1 MLFKEHNIV
10 LLRTYLSRGKTVGT
24 MDNNT
29 YFHKFKKNISGI
41 ELPLRFTFPFCYEPH
56 PLAVTAAKELQCYIE
71 TQNEWNHNFGLDEK
85 LNGLAIGKMFGVLVV
100 RNQDNE
106 LGYLAAVSGKL
117 AGSNKHGYFVPPIFD
132 MLEENSFFLNE
143 EVHLNALNRKIENL
157 EKSEELA
164 STKRNLELL
173 KGSWDKSLDEL
184 KTKLRVQ
191 KKERKETRT
200 RLRASLSDEA
210 YELLME
216 DMRSQSLKDKQ
227 ELQRFQYEMHL
238 ALETESSQLQ
248 QMLSIITALKEE
260 RKTRSGNLQ
269 KQLFEQYNFRNAKGE
284 SKNVVEVFH
293 DFDKST
299 PPAGSGE
306 CAAPKLLQY
315 AYENKLTP
323 ISLAEFWWGC
333 SPASEIRRHQNYYP
347 ACRKKCEPILGYM
360 LEGLAVDPNPMQQ
373 ETTLDVELPQ
383 IYEDEDIIVINKPA
397 EFLSVPGIYVK
408 DSVYN
413 RILQRY
419 PDAGP
424 IIIHRLDMSTSGLLI
439 VAKNKES
446 HKFIQDQFIQHTIKK
461 TYIALLDGIVE
472 AESGLVDLPL
482 RVDLDDRPRQVVCYI
497 YGKPAQTK
505 WERIAIEN
513 EKTRVRFYPLT
524 GRTHQLRMHAVH
536 PNGLNTPIV
545 GDDLY
550 GKKADRLHLHAASIT
565 FIHPSSKEEMTF
577 EIEADF

>member
-1 MLFKEHNIV
+1 
-10 LLRTYLSRGKTVGT
+10 

-29 YFHKFKKNISGI
+29 YFHQFKQDISAI
-41 ELPLRFTFPFCYEPH
+41 ELPIRFTFPFCYEPH
-56 PLAVTAAKELQCYIE
+56 PLAVTAAQELQYYIE
-71 TQNEWNHNFGLDEK
+71 TQSDWTHNFGLDAAVE
-85 LNGLAIGKMFGVLVV
+85 GLAIGKMFGVLVV
-100 RNQDNE
+100 RNQHNE

-117 AGSNKHGYFVPPIFD
+117 AGSNKHRHFVPPIFD

-157 EKSEELA
+157 EASEELA
-164 STKRNLELL
+164 NAQRNLGLL
-173 KGSWDKSLDEL
+173 KNGWDKSLDEL
-184 KTKLRVQ
+184 KSKLRIQ

-200 RLRASLSDEA
+200 KLKVTLSDAE

-227 ELQRFQYEMHL
+227 QLQRFQYEMHL
-238 ALETESSQLQ
+238 ALETESNHLHQL
-248 QMLSIITALKEE
+248 LSTITALKEE
-260 RKTRSGNLQ
+260 RKMRSGNLQ
-269 KQLFEQYNFRNAKGE
+269 KQLFEQYNFRNAKGQH
-284 SKNVVEVFH
+284 KNVVGI
-293 DFDKST
+293 FDEFDRTT

-315 AYENKLTP
+315 AYENQLTP
-323 ISLAEFWWGC
+323 LALAEFWWGC
-333 SPASEIRRHQNYYP
+333 SPASEIRRHKNYYP

-360 LEGLAVDPNPMQQ
+360 LEGLVVDPNPMQQ
-373 ETTLDVELPQ
+373 ETTLDIALPQ
-383 IYEDEDIIVINKPA
+383 IYEDEDIIIINKPA

-419 PDAGP
+419 PNAGP
-424 IIIHRLDMSTSGLLI
+424 IIIHRLDMSTSGLLV
-439 VAKNKES
+439 VAKNKEA

-461 TYIALLDGIVE
+461 TYIALLDGIIE
-472 AESGLVDLPL
+472 AASGLIDLPL
-482 RVDLDDRPRQVVCYI
+482 RVDLDDRPRQMVCYT

-505 WERIAIEN
+505 WEKIAIAN
-513 EKTRVRFYPLT
+513 NQTRVRFYPLT

-550 GKKADRLHLHAASIT
+550 GRKANRLHLHAASIT
-565 FIHPSSKEEMTF
+565 FIHPRSKQEMTF
-577 EIEADF
+577 EIEPDF

>member
-1 MLFKEHNIV
+1 
-10 LLRTYLSRGKTVGT
+10 

-29 YFHKFKKNISGI
+29 YFHQFKQDISAI
-41 ELPLRFTFPFCYEPH
+41 ELPTRFTFPFCYEPH
-56 PLAVTAAKELQCYIE
+56 PLAVTAAQELQHYIE
-71 TQNEWNHNFGLDEK
+71 TQDDWTHNFGLDAAVE
-85 LNGLAIGKMFGVLVV
+85 GLAIGKMFGVLVV
-100 RNQDNE
+100 KNQHNE

-117 AGSNKHGYFVPPIFD
+117 AGSNKHRHFVPPIFD

-157 EKSEELA
+157 ETSEELA
-164 STKRNLELL
+164 HAQRNLGLL
-173 KGSWDKSLDEL
+173 KNGWDKSLDEL
-184 KTKLRVQ
+184 KSKLRIQ

-200 RLRASLSDEA
+200 KLKVSLSDAEF
-210 YELLME
+210 ELLME

-227 ELQRFQYEMHL
+227 QLQRFQYEMHL
-238 ALETESSQLQ
+238 ALETESNHLHQL
-248 QMLSIITALKEE
+248 LSTITALKEE
-260 RKTRSGNLQ
+260 RKMRSGNLQ
-269 KQLFEQYNFRNAKGE
+269 KQLFEQYNFRNAKGQH
-284 SKNVVEVFH
+284 KNVVGI
-293 DFDKST
+293 FDEFDRTT

-315 AYENKLTP
+315 AYENQLTP
-323 ISLAEFWWGC
+323 LALAEFWWGC
-333 SPASEIRRHQNYYP
+333 SPASEIRRHKNYYP

-360 LEGLAVDPNPMQQ
+360 LEGLVVDPNPMQQ
-373 ETTLDVELPQ
+373 EMTLDIALPQ
-383 IYEDEDIIVINKPA
+383 IYEDEDIIIINKPA

-419 PDAGP
+419 PNAGP
-424 IIIHRLDMSTSGLLI
+424 IIIHRLDMSTSGLLV
-439 VAKNKES
+439 VAKNKEA

-461 TYIALLDGIVE
+461 TYIALLDGIIE
-472 AESGLVDLPL
+472 AASGMIDLPL
-482 RVDLDDRPRQVVCYI
+482 RVDLDDRPRQMVCYT

-505 WERIAIEN
+505 WEKIAIAN
-513 EKTRVRFYPLT
+513 NQTRVRFYPLT

-550 GKKADRLHLHAASIT
+550 GRKANRLHLHAASIT
-565 FIHPSSKEEMTF
+565 FIHPRSK
-577 EIEADF
+577 

>member
-1 MLFKEHNIV
+1 
-10 LLRTYLSRGKTVGT
+10 

-29 YFHKFKKNISGI
+29 YFHQFKQDISAI
-41 ELPLRFTFPFCYEPH
+41 ELPKRFTFPFCYEPH
-56 PLAVTAAKELQCYIE
+56 PLAVTAAQELQHYIE
-71 TQNEWNHNFGLDEK
+71 TQDDWTHNFGLDAAVE
-85 LNGLAIGKMFGVLVV
+85 GLAIGKMFGVLVV
-100 RNQDNE
+100 KNQHNE

-117 AGSNKHGYFVPPIFD
+117 AGSNKHRHFVPPIFD

-157 EKSEELA
+157 ETSEELA
-164 STKRNLELL
+164 NAQRNLGLL
-173 KGSWDKSLDEL
+173 KNGWDKSLDEL
-184 KTKLRVQ
+184 KSKLRIQ

-200 RLRASLSDEA
+200 KLKVSLSDAE

-227 ELQRFQYEMHL
+227 QLQRFQYEMHL
-238 ALETESSQLQ
+238 ALETESNHLHQL
-248 QMLSIITALKEE
+248 LSTITALKEE
-260 RKTRSGNLQ
+260 RKMRSGNLQ
-269 KQLFEQYNFRNAKGE
+269 KQLFEQYNFRNAKGQH
-284 SKNVVEVFH
+284 KNVVSI
-293 DFDKST
+293 FDEFDRTT

-315 AYENKLTP
+315 AYENQLTP
-323 ISLAEFWWGC
+323 LALAEFWWGC
-333 SPASEIRRHQNYYP
+333 SPASEIRRHKNYYP

-360 LEGLAVDPNPMQQ
+360 LEGLVVDPNPMQQ
-373 ETTLDVELPQ
+373 ETTLDIALPQ
-383 IYEDEDIIVINKPA
+383 IYEDEDIIIINKPA

-419 PDAGP
+419 PNAGP
-424 IIIHRLDMSTSGLLI
+424 IIIHRLDMSTSGLLV
-439 VAKNKES
+439 VAKNKEA

-461 TYIALLDGIVE
+461 TYIALLDGIIE
-472 AESGLVDLPL
+472 AASGLIDLPL
-482 RVDLDDRPRQVVCYI
+482 RVDLDDRPRQMVCYT

-505 WERIAIEN
+505 WEKIAIAN
-513 EKTRVRFYPLT
+513 NQTRVRFYPLT

-550 GKKADRLHLHAASIT
+550 GRKANRLHLHAASIT
-565 FIHPSSKEEMTF
+565 FIHPRSKQEMTF
-577 EIEADF
+577 EIEPDF

>member
-1 MLFKEHNIV
+1 
-10 LLRTYLSRGKTVGT
+10 

-29 YFHKFKKNISGI
+29 YFHQFKQDISAI
-41 ELPLRFTFPFCYEPH
+41 ELPTRFTFPFCYEPH
-56 PLAVTAAKELQCYIE
+56 PLAVTAAQELQHYIE
-71 TQNEWNHNFGLDEK
+71 TQDDWTHNFGLDAAVE
-85 LNGLAIGKMFGVLVV
+85 GLAIGKMFGVLVV
-100 RNQDNE
+100 KNQHNE

-117 AGSNKHGYFVPPIFD
+117 AGSNKHRHFVPPIFD

-157 EKSEELA
+157 ETSEELA
-164 STKRNLELL
+164 HAQRNLGLL
-173 KGSWDKSLDEL
+173 KNGWDKSLDEL
-184 KTKLRVQ
+184 KSKLRIQ

-200 RLRASLSDEA
+200 KLKVSLSDAEF
-210 YELLME
+210 ELLME

-227 ELQRFQYEMHL
+227 QLQRFQYEMHL
-238 ALETESSQLQ
+238 ALETESNHLHQL
-248 QMLSIITALKEE
+248 LSTITALKEE
-260 RKTRSGNLQ
+260 RKMRSGNLQ
-269 KQLFEQYNFRNAKGE
+269 KQLFEQYNFRNAKGQH
-284 SKNVVEVFH
+284 KNVVGI
-293 DFDKST
+293 FDEFDRTT

-315 AYENKLTP
+315 AYENQLTP
-323 ISLAEFWWGC
+323 LALAEFWWGC
-333 SPASEIRRHQNYYP
+333 SPASEIRRHKNYYP

-360 LEGLAVDPNPMQQ
+360 LEGLVVDPNPMQQ
-373 ETTLDVELPQ
+373 EMTLDIALPQ
-383 IYEDEDIIVINKPA
+383 IYEDEDIIIINKPA

-419 PDAGP
+419 PNAGP
-424 IIIHRLDMSTSGLLI
+424 IIIHRLDMSTSGLLV
-439 VAKNKES
+439 VAKNKEA

-461 TYIALLDGIVE
+461 TYIALLDGIIE
-472 AESGLVDLPL
+472 AASGMIDLPL
-482 RVDLDDRPRQVVCYI
+482 RVDLDDRPRQMVCYT

-505 WERIAIEN
+505 WEKIAIAN
-513 EKTRVRFYPLT
+513 NQTRVRFYPLT

-550 GKKADRLHLHAASIT
+550 GRKANRLHLHAASIT
-565 FIHPSSKEEMTF
+565 FIHPRSKQEMTF
-577 EIEADF
+577 EIEPDF

>member
-1 MLFKEHNIV
+1 
-10 LLRTYLSRGKTVGT
+10 

-29 YFHKFKKNISGI
+29 YFHQFKQDISAI
-41 ELPLRFTFPFCYEPH
+41 ELPTRFTFPFCYEPH
-56 PLAVTAAKELQCYIE
+56 PLAVTAAQELQHYIE
-71 TQNEWNHNFGLDEK
+71 TQDDWSHNFGLDAAVE
-85 LNGLAIGKMFGVLVV
+85 GLAIGKMFGVLVV
-100 RNQDNE
+100 KNQHNE

-117 AGSNKHGYFVPPIFD
+117 AGSNKHRHFVPPIFD

-143 EVHLNALNRKIENL
+143 EMHLNALNRKIENL
-157 EKSEELA
+157 ETSEELA
-164 STKRNLELL
+164 NAQRNLGLL
-173 KGSWDKSLDEL
+173 KNGWDKSLDEL
-184 KTKLRVQ
+184 KSKLRIQ

-200 RLRASLSDEA
+200 KLKVSLSDAE

-227 ELQRFQYEMHL
+227 QLQRFQYEMHL
-238 ALETESSQLQ
+238 ALETESNHLHQL
-248 QMLSIITALKEE
+248 LSTITALKEE
-260 RKTRSGNLQ
+260 RKMRSGNLQ
-269 KQLFEQYNFRNAKGE
+269 KQLFEQYNFRNAKGQH
-284 SKNVVEVFH
+284 KNVVGI
-293 DFDKST
+293 FDEFDRTT

-315 AYENKLTP
+315 AYENQLTP
-323 ISLAEFWWGC
+323 LALAEFWWGC
-333 SPASEIRRHQNYYP
+333 SPASEIRRHKNYYP

-360 LEGLAVDPNPMQQ
+360 LEGLVVDPNPMQQ
-373 ETTLDVELPQ
+373 ETTLDIALPQ
-383 IYEDEDIIVINKPA
+383 IYEDEDIIIINKPA

-419 PDAGP
+419 PKAGP
-424 IIIHRLDMSTSGLLI
+424 IIIHRLDMSTSGLLV
-439 VAKNKES
+439 VAKNKEA

-461 TYIALLDGIVE
+461 TYIALLDGIIE
-472 AESGLVDLPL
+472 ASSGLIDLPL
-482 RVDLDDRPRQVVCYI
+482 RVDLDDRPRQMVCYT

-505 WERIAIEN
+505 WEKIAIAN
-513 EKTRVRFYPLT
+513 NQTRVRFYPLT

-550 GKKADRLHLHAASIT
+550 GRKANRLHLHAASIT
-565 FIHPSSKEEMTF
+565 FIHPRSKQEMTF
-577 EIEADF
+577 EIEPDF

>member
-1 MLFKEHNIV
+1 
-10 LLRTYLSRGKTVGT
+10 

-29 YFHKFKKNISGI
+29 YFHQFKQDISAI
-41 ELPLRFTFPFCYEPH
+41 ELPTRFTFPFCYEPH
-56 PLAVTAAKELQCYIE
+56 PLAVTAAQELQYYIE
-71 TQNEWNHNFGLDEK
+71 TQDDWTHNFGLDAAVE
-85 LNGLAIGKMFGVLVV
+85 GLAIGKMFGVLVV
-100 RNQDNE
+100 KNQHNE

-117 AGSNKHGYFVPPIFD
+117 AGSNKHRHFVPPIFD

-157 EKSEELA
+157 ETGEELA
-164 STKRNLELL
+164 NAQRNLDLL
-173 KGSWDKSLDEL
+173 KNGWDKSLDEL
-184 KTKLRVQ
+184 KSKLRIQ

-200 RLRASLSDEA
+200 KLKVSLSDAE

-227 ELQRFQYEMHL
+227 QLQRFQYEMHL
-238 ALETESSQLQ
+238 ALETESNHLHQL
-248 QMLSIITALKEE
+248 LSTITALKEE
-260 RKTRSGNLQ
+260 RKMRSGNLQ
-269 KQLFEQYNFRNAKGE
+269 KQLFEQYNFRNAKGQH
-284 SKNVVEVFH
+284 KNVVNIFQE
-293 DFDKST
+293 FDRTT

-315 AYENKLTP
+315 AYENQLTP
-323 ISLAEFWWGC
+323 IALAEFWWGC
-333 SPASEIRRHQNYYP
+333 SPASEIRRHKNYYP

-360 LEGLAVDPNPMQQ
+360 LEGLVVDPNPMQQ
-373 ETTLDVELPQ
+373 ETTLDLALPQ
-383 IYEDEDIIVINKPA
+383 LYEDEDIIIINKPA

-419 PDAGP
+419 PNAGP
-424 IIIHRLDMSTSGLLI
+424 IIIHRLDMSTSGLLV
-439 VAKNKES
+439 VAKNKEA

-461 TYIALLDGIVE
+461 TYIALLDGIIE
-472 AESGLVDLPL
+472 APSGLIDLPL
-482 RVDLDDRPRQVVCYI
+482 RVDLDDRPRQMVCYT

-505 WERIAIEN
+505 WEKIAITN
-513 EKTRVRFYPLT
+513 NQTRVRFYPLT

-550 GKKADRLHLHAASIT
+550 GRKANRLHLHAASIT
-565 FIHPSSKEEMTF
+565 FIHPRSKQEMTF
-577 EIEADF
+577 EIEPDF

>member
-1 MLFKEHNIV
+1 
-10 LLRTYLSRGKTVGT
+10 

-29 YFHKFKKNISGI
+29 YFHKFKQDISAI
-41 ELPLRFTFPFCYEPH
+41 ELPTRFTFPFCYEPH
-56 PLAVTAAKELQCYIE
+56 PLAVTAAKELQYYIE
-71 TQNEWNHNFGLDEK
+71 TQEDWTHNFGLDSAME
-85 LNGLAIGKMFGVLVV
+85 GLAIGKMFGVLVV
-100 RNQDNE
+100 RNQHNE

-117 AGSNKHGYFVPPIFD
+117 AGSNKHRYFVPPIFD

-143 EVHLNALNRKIENL
+143 EVHLNALNRKIERL
-157 EKSEELA
+157 ENSEELA
-164 STKRNLELL
+164 DTQRNLDRL
-173 KGSWDKSLDEL
+173 KNEWDKSLDEL
-184 KTKLRVQ
+184 KSKLRIQ

-200 RLRASLSDEA
+200 KLKVSLSDAE

-227 ELQRFQYEMHL
+227 QLQRFQYDMHL
-238 ALETESSQLQ
+238 ALETESNHLQ
-248 QMLSIITALKEE
+248 QLLSTITALKEE

-269 KQLFEQYNFRNAKGE
+269 KQLFEQYNFRNAKGQR
-284 SKNVVEVFH
+284 KNVVDIFH
-293 DFDKST
+293 EFDTIT

-315 AYENKLTP
+315 AYENQLTP
-323 ISLAEFWWGC
+323 LALAEFWWGC
-333 SPASEIRRHQNYYP
+333 SPASEIRRHKNYYP

-360 LEGLAVDPNPMQQ
+360 LQGLVVDPNPMQQ
-373 ETTLDVELPQ
+373 ETTLDIALPQ
-383 IYEDEDIIVINKPA
+383 IYEDEDIIIINKPA

-419 PDAGP
+419 PKAGP
-424 IIIHRLDMSTSGLLI
+424 IIIHRLDMSTSGLLV
-439 VAKNKES
+439 VAKNKEA

-461 TYIALLDGIVE
+461 TYIALLDGIIE
-472 AESGLVDLPL
+472 APSGLIDLPL
-482 RVDLDDRPRQVVCYI
+482 RVDLDDRPRQMVCYT

-505 WERIAIEN
+505 WEKIAIEN
-513 EKTRVRFYPLT
+513 NLTRVRFYPLT

-550 GKKADRLHLHAASIT
+550 GKKANRLHLHAASIT
-565 FIHPSSKEEMTF
+565 FIHPRFKKEMTF
-577 EIEADF
+577 EIEPDF

>member
-1 MLFKEHNIV
+1 
-10 LLRTYLSRGKTVGT
+10 

-29 YFHKFKKNISGI
+29 YFHQFKQDISAI
-41 ELPLRFTFPFCYEPH
+41 ELPIRFTFPFCYEPH
-56 PLAVTAAKELQCYIE
+56 PLAVTAAQELQYYIE
-71 TQNEWNHNFGLDEK
+71 TQSDWTHNFGLDAAVE
-85 LNGLAIGKMFGVLVV
+85 GLAIGKMFGVLVV
-100 RNQDNE
+100 RNQHDE

-117 AGSNKHGYFVPPIFD
+117 AGSNKHRHFVPPIFD

-157 EKSEELA
+157 ETSEELA
-164 STKRNLELL
+164 NAQRNLGLL
-173 KGSWDKSLDEL
+173 KNGWDKSLDEL
-184 KTKLRVQ
+184 KSKLRIQ

-200 RLRASLSDEA
+200 KLKVSLSDAE

-227 ELQRFQYEMHL
+227 QLQRFQYEMHL
-238 ALETESSQLQ
+238 ALETESNHLHQL
-248 QMLSIITALKEE
+248 LSTITALKEE
-260 RKTRSGNLQ
+260 RKMRSGNLQ
-269 KQLFEQYNFRNAKGE
+269 KQLFEQYNFRNAKGQH
-284 SKNVVEVFH
+284 KNVVGI
-293 DFDKST
+293 FDEFDRTT

-315 AYENKLTP
+315 AYENQLTP
-323 ISLAEFWWGC
+323 LALAEFWWGC
-333 SPASEIRRHQNYYP
+333 SPASEIRRHKNYYP

-360 LEGLAVDPNPMQQ
+360 LEGLVVDPNPMQQ
-373 ETTLDVELPQ
+373 ETTLDIALPQ
-383 IYEDEDIIVINKPA
+383 IYEDEDIIIINKPA

-424 IIIHRLDMSTSGLLI
+424 IIIHRLDMSTSGLLV
-439 VAKNKES
+439 VAKNKEA

-461 TYIALLDGIVE
+461 TYIALLDGIIE
-472 AESGLVDLPL
+472 AASGLIDLPL
-482 RVDLDDRPRQVVCYI
+482 RVDLDDRPRQMVCYT

-505 WERIAIEN
+505 WEKIAIAN
-513 EKTRVRFYPLT
+513 NQTRVRFYPLT

-550 GKKADRLHLHAASIT
+550 GRKANRLHLHAASIT
-565 FIHPSSKEEMTF
+565 FIHPRSKQEMTF
-577 EIEADF
+577 EIEPDF

>member
-1 MLFKEHNIV
+1 
-10 LLRTYLSRGKTVGT
+10 

-29 YFHKFKKNISGI
+29 YFHQFKQDISAI
-41 ELPLRFTFPFCYEPH
+41 ELPKRFTFPFCYEPH
-56 PLAVTAAKELQCYIE
+56 PLAVTAAQELQHYIE
-71 TQNEWNHNFGLDEK
+71 TQDDWTHNFGLDDAVE
-85 LNGLAIGKMFGVLVV
+85 GLAIGKMFGVLVV
-100 RNQDNE
+100 KNQHNE

-117 AGSNKHGYFVPPIFD
+117 AGSNKHRHFVPPIFD

-157 EKSEELA
+157 ETSEELA
-164 STKRNLELL
+164 NAQGNLGLL
-173 KGSWDKSLDEL
+173 KNGWDKSLDEL
-184 KTKLRVQ
+184 KSKLRIQ

-200 RLRASLSDEA
+200 KLKVSLSDAE

-227 ELQRFQYEMHL
+227 QLQRFQYEMHL
-238 ALETESSQLQ
+238 ALETESNHLHQL
-248 QMLSIITALKEE
+248 LSTITALKEE
-260 RKTRSGNLQ
+260 RKMRSGNLQ
-269 KQLFEQYNFRNAKGE
+269 KQLFEQYNFRNAKGQH
-284 SKNVVEVFH
+284 KNVVNIFQE
-293 DFDKST
+293 FDRTT

-315 AYENKLTP
+315 AYENQLTP
-323 ISLAEFWWGC
+323 IALAEFWWGC
-333 SPASEIRRHQNYYP
+333 SPASEIRRHKNYYP

-360 LEGLAVDPNPMQQ
+360 LEGLVVDPNPMQQ
-373 ETTLDVELPQ
+373 ETTLDLALPQ
-383 IYEDEDIIVINKPA
+383 LYEDEDIIIINKPA

-419 PDAGP
+419 PNAGP
-424 IIIHRLDMSTSGLLI
+424 IIIHRLDMSTSGLLV
-439 VAKNKES
+439 VAKNKEA

-461 TYIALLDGIVE
+461 TYIALLDGIIE
-472 AESGLVDLPL
+472 AASGLIDLPL
-482 RVDLDDRPRQVVCYI
+482 RVDLDDRPRQMVCYT

-505 WERIAIEN
+505 WEKIAIAN
-513 EKTRVRFYPLT
+513 NQTRVRFYPLT

-550 GKKADRLHLHAASIT
+550 GRKANRLHLHAASIT
-565 FIHPSSKEEMTF
+565 FIHPRSKQEMTF
-577 EIEADF
+577 EIEPDF

>member
-1 MLFKEHNIV
+1 
-10 LLRTYLSRGKTVGT
+10 

-29 YFHKFKKNISGI
+29 YFHQFKQDISAI
-41 ELPLRFTFPFCYEPH
+41 ELPTRFTFPFCYEPH
-56 PLAVTAAKELQCYIE
+56 PLAVTAAQELQYYIE
-71 TQNEWNHNFGLDEK
+71 TQDDWTHNFGLDAAVE
-85 LNGLAIGKMFGVLVV
+85 GLAIGKMFGVLVV
-100 RNQDNE
+100 KNQHNE

-117 AGSNKHGYFVPPIFD
+117 AGSNKHRHFVPPIFD

-157 EKSEELA
+157 ETGEELA
-164 STKRNLELL
+164 NAQRNLDLL
-173 KGSWDKSLDEL
+173 KNGWDKSLDEL
-184 KTKLRVQ
+184 KSKLRIQ

-200 RLRASLSDEA
+200 KLKVSLSDAE

-227 ELQRFQYEMHL
+227 QLQRFQYEMHL
-238 ALETESSQLQ
+238 ALETESNHLHQL
-248 QMLSIITALKEE
+248 LSTITALKEE
-260 RKTRSGNLQ
+260 RKMRSGNLQ
-269 KQLFEQYNFRNAKGE
+269 KQLFEQYNFRNAKGQH
-284 SKNVVEVFH
+284 KNVVNIFQE
-293 DFDKST
+293 FDRTT

-315 AYENKLTP
+315 AYENQMTP
-323 ISLAEFWWGC
+323 IALAEFWWGC
-333 SPASEIRRHQNYYP
+333 SPASEIRRHKNYYP

-360 LEGLAVDPNPMQQ
+360 LEGLVVDPNPMQQ
-373 ETTLDVELPQ
+373 ETTLDLALPQ
-383 IYEDEDIIVINKPA
+383 LYEDEDIIIINKPA

-419 PDAGP
+419 PNAGP
-424 IIIHRLDMSTSGLLI
+424 IIIHRLDMSTSGLLV
-439 VAKNKES
+439 VAKNKEA

-461 TYIALLDGIVE
+461 TYIALLDGIIE
-472 AESGLVDLPL
+472 APSGLIDLPL
-482 RVDLDDRPRQVVCYI
+482 RVDLDDRPRQMVCYT

-505 WERIAIEN
+505 WEKIAITN
-513 EKTRVRFYPLT
+513 NQTRVRFYPLT

-550 GKKADRLHLHAASIT
+550 GRKANRLHLHAASIT
-565 FIHPSSKEEMTF
+565 FIHPRSKQEMTF
-577 EIEADF
+577 EIEPDF

>member
-1 MLFKEHNIV
+1 
-10 LLRTYLSRGKTVGT
+10 

-29 YFHKFKKNISGI
+29 YFHQFKQDISAI
-41 ELPLRFTFPFCYEPH
+41 ELPTRFTFPFCYEPH
-56 PLAVTAAKELQCYIE
+56 PLAVTAAQELQYYIE
-71 TQNEWNHNFGLDEK
+71 TQDDWSHNFGLDAAVE
-85 LNGLAIGKMFGVLVV
+85 GLAIGKMFGVLVV
-100 RNQDNE
+100 KNQHNE

-117 AGSNKHGYFVPPIFD
+117 AGSNKHRHFVPPIFD

-157 EKSEELA
+157 ETSEELA
-164 STKRNLELL
+164 NAQRNLDLL
-173 KGSWDKSLDEL
+173 KNGWDKSLDEL
-184 KTKLRVQ
+184 KSKLRIQ

-200 RLRASLSDEA
+200 KLKVSLSDAE

-227 ELQRFQYEMHL
+227 QLQRFQYEMHL
-238 ALETESSQLQ
+238 ALETESNHLHQL
-248 QMLSIITALKEE
+248 LSTITALKEE
-260 RKTRSGNLQ
+260 RKMRSGNLQ
-269 KQLFEQYNFRNAKGE
+269 KQLFEQYNFRNAKGQP
-284 SKNVVEVFH
+284 KNVVGI
-293 DFDKST
+293 FDEFDRTT

-315 AYENKLTP
+315 AYENQLTP
-323 ISLAEFWWGC
+323 LALAEFWWGC
-333 SPASEIRRHQNYYP
+333 SPASEIRRHKNYYP

-360 LEGLAVDPNPMQQ
+360 LEGLVVDPNPMQQ
-373 ETTLDVELPQ
+373 ETTLDIALPQ
-383 IYEDEDIIVINKPA
+383 IYEDEDIIIINKPA

-419 PDAGP
+419 PNAGP
-424 IIIHRLDMSTSGLLI
+424 IIIHRLDMSTSGLLV
-439 VAKNKES
+439 VAKNKEA

-461 TYIALLDGIVE
+461 TYIALLDGIIE
-472 AESGLVDLPL
+472 ASSGLIDLPL
-482 RVDLDDRPRQVVCYI
+482 RVDLDDRPRQMVCYT

-505 WERIAIEN
+505 WEKIAIAN
-513 EKTRVRFYPLT
+513 NQTRVRFYPLT

-550 GKKADRLHLHAASIT
+550 GRKANRLHLHAASIT
-565 FIHPSSKEEMTF
+565 FIHPRSKQEMTF
-577 EIEADF
+577 EIEPDF

>member
-1 MLFKEHNIV
+1 M
-10 LLRTYLSRGKTVGT
+10 GT

-29 YFHKFKKNISGI
+29 YFHSFKKDISGI
-41 ELPLRFTFPFCYEPH
+41 ELPARFTFPFCYEPH
-56 PLAVTAAKELQCYIE
+56 PLAVIAAKELQYYIE
-71 TQNEWNHNFGLDEK
+71 NQEDWSHNFGLDKKSE
-85 LNGLAIGKMFGVLVV
+85 GLAIGKMFGVLVV
-100 RNQDNE
+100 RNQHDE

-117 AGSNKHGYFVPPIFD
+117 AGSNKHRYFVPPIFD

-143 EVHLNALNRKIENL
+143 EVHLNALNRKIEQL
-157 EKSEELA
+157 EKSDELT
-164 STKRNLELL
+164 SIKQHLDLL
-173 KGSWDKSLDEL
+173 KGNWDMSLDEL

-200 RLRASLSDEA
+200 RLRASLSDED

-227 ELQRFQYEMHL
+227 QLQRFQYDMHL
-238 ALETESSQLQ
+238 ALEAESTQLQ
-248 QMLSIITALKEE
+248 QMLSAITALKEE

-284 SKNVVEVFH
+284 QKNVVAVFH
-293 DFDKST
+293 DFDKTT

-315 AYENKLTP
+315 AYENEFTP
-323 ISLAEFWWGC
+323 IALAEFWWGC

-439 VAKNKES
+439 VAKNKQS
-446 HKFIQDQFIQHTIKK
+446 HQFIQDQFIQHTIKK
-461 TYIALLDGIVE
+461 TYIALLDGVVE
-472 AESGLVDLPL
+472 AASGLIDLPL
-482 RVDLDDRPRQVVCYI
+482 RVDLDDRPRQMVCYT

-505 WERIAIEN
+505 WEKIAIEN
-513 EKTRVRFYPLT
+513 NQTRVRFYPLT

-550 GKKADRLHLHAASIT
+550 GTKANRLHLHAASIT
-565 FIHPSSKEEMTF
+565 FIHPRFKQEMTF
-577 EIEADF
+577 EIEPDF

>member
-29 YFHKFKKNISGI
+29 YFHKFKKDISGI

-117 AGSNKHGYFVPPIFD
+117 AGSNKHDYFVPPIFD

-284 SKNVVEVFH
+284 SKNVVDVFH

-472 AESGLVDLPL
+472 AESGLIDLPL
-482 RVDLDDRPRQVVCYI
+482 RVDLDDRPRQVVCYT

>member
-1 MLFKEHNIV
+1 
-10 LLRTYLSRGKTVGT
+10 

-29 YFHKFKKNISGI
+29 YFHQFKQDISAI
-41 ELPLRFTFPFCYEPH
+41 ELPTRFTFPFCYEPH
-56 PLAVTAAKELQCYIE
+56 PLAVTAAQELQYYIE
-71 TQNEWNHNFGLDEK
+71 TQDDWTHNFGLDAAVE
-85 LNGLAIGKMFGVLVV
+85 GLAIGKMFGVLVV
-100 RNQDNE
+100 KNQYNE

-117 AGSNKHGYFVPPIFD
+117 AGSNKHRHFVPPIFD

-157 EKSEELA
+157 ETGEELA
-164 STKRNLELL
+164 NAQRNLDLL
-173 KGSWDKSLDEL
+173 KNGWDKSLDEL
-184 KTKLRVQ
+184 KSKLRIQ

-200 RLRASLSDEA
+200 KLKVSLSDAE

-227 ELQRFQYEMHL
+227 QLQRFQYEMHL
-238 ALETESSQLQ
+238 ALETESNHLHQL
-248 QMLSIITALKEE
+248 LSTITALKEE
-260 RKTRSGNLQ
+260 RKMRSGNLQ
-269 KQLFEQYNFRNAKGE
+269 KQLFEQYNFRNAKGQH
-284 SKNVVEVFH
+284 KNVVNIFQE
-293 DFDKST
+293 FDRTT

-315 AYENKLTP
+315 AYENQLTP
-323 ISLAEFWWGC
+323 IALAEFWWGC
-333 SPASEIRRHQNYYP
+333 SPASEIRRHKNYYP

-360 LEGLAVDPNPMQQ
+360 LEGLVVDPNPMQQ
-373 ETTLDVELPQ
+373 ETTLDLALPQ
-383 IYEDEDIIVINKPA
+383 LYEDEDIIIINKPA

-419 PDAGP
+419 PNAGP
-424 IIIHRLDMSTSGLLI
+424 IIIHRLDMSTSGLLV
-439 VAKNKES
+439 VAKNKEA

-461 TYIALLDGIVE
+461 TYIALLDGIIE
-472 AESGLVDLPL
+472 APSGLIDLPL
-482 RVDLDDRPRQVVCYI
+482 RVDLDDRPRQMVCYT

-505 WERIAIEN
+505 WEKIAITN
-513 EKTRVRFYPLT
+513 NQTRVRFYPLT

-550 GKKADRLHLHAASIT
+550 GRKANRLHLHAASIT
-565 FIHPSSKEEMTF
+565 FIHPRSKQEMTF
-577 EIEADF
+577 EIEPDF

>member
-1 MLFKEHNIV
+1 
-10 LLRTYLSRGKTVGT
+10 

-29 YFHKFKKNISGI
+29 YFHQFKQDISAI
-41 ELPLRFTFPFCYEPH
+41 ELPIRFTFPFCYEPH
-56 PLAVTAAKELQCYIE
+56 PLAVTAAQELQYYIE
-71 TQNEWNHNFGLDEK
+71 TQSDWTHNFGLDADVE
-85 LNGLAIGKMFGVLVV
+85 GLAIGKMFGVLVV
-100 RNQDNE
+100 RNQHNE

-117 AGSNKHGYFVPPIFD
+117 AGSNKHRHFVPPIFD

-157 EKSEELA
+157 ETSEELA
-164 STKRNLELL
+164 NAQRNLGLL
-173 KGSWDKSLDEL
+173 KNGWDKSLDEL
-184 KTKLRVQ
+184 KSKLRIQ

-200 RLRASLSDEA
+200 KLKVTLSDAE

-227 ELQRFQYEMHL
+227 QLQRFQYEMHL
-238 ALETESSQLQ
+238 ALETESNHLHQL
-248 QMLSIITALKEE
+248 LSTITALKEE
-260 RKTRSGNLQ
+260 RKMRSGNLQ
-269 KQLFEQYNFRNAKGE
+269 KQLFEQYNFRNAKGQH
-284 SKNVVEVFH
+284 KNVVGI
-293 DFDKST
+293 FDEFDRTT

-315 AYENKLTP
+315 AYENQLTP
-323 ISLAEFWWGC
+323 LALAEFWWGC
-333 SPASEIRRHQNYYP
+333 SPASEIRRHKNYYP

-360 LEGLAVDPNPMQQ
+360 LEGLVVDPNPMQQ
-373 ETTLDVELPQ
+373 ETTLDIALPQ
-383 IYEDEDIIVINKPA
+383 IYEDEDIIIINKPA

-424 IIIHRLDMSTSGLLI
+424 IIIHRLDMSTSGLLV
-439 VAKNKES
+439 VAKNKEA

-461 TYIALLDGIVE
+461 TYIALLDGIIE
-472 AESGLVDLPL
+472 AASGLIDLPL
-482 RVDLDDRPRQVVCYI
+482 RVDLDDRPRQMVCYT

-505 WERIAIEN
+505 WEKIAIAN
-513 EKTRVRFYPLT
+513 NQTRVRFYPLT

-550 GKKADRLHLHAASIT
+550 GRKANRLHLHAASIT
-565 FIHPSSKEEMTF
+565 FIHPRSKQEMTF
-577 EIEADF
+577 EIEPDF

>member
-1 MLFKEHNIV
+1 
-10 LLRTYLSRGKTVGT
+10 

-29 YFHKFKKNISGI
+29 YFHQFKQDISAI
-41 ELPLRFTFPFCYEPH
+41 ELPIRFTFPFCYEPH
-56 PLAVTAAKELQCYIE
+56 PLAVTAAQELQHYIE
-71 TQNEWNHNFGLDEK
+71 TQSDWTHNFGLDAAVE
-85 LNGLAIGKMFGVLVV
+85 GLAIGKMFGVLVV
-100 RNQDNE
+100 RNQHNE

-117 AGSNKHGYFVPPIFD
+117 AGSNKHRHFVPPIFD

-157 EKSEELA
+157 ETSEELA
-164 STKRNLELL
+164 NAQRNLGLL
-173 KGSWDKSLDEL
+173 KNGWDKSLDEL
-184 KTKLRVQ
+184 KSKLRIQ

-200 RLRASLSDEA
+200 KLKVSLSDAE

-227 ELQRFQYEMHL
+227 QLQRFQYEMHL
-238 ALETESSQLQ
+238 ALETESNHLHQL
-248 QMLSIITALKEE
+248 LSTITALKEE
-260 RKTRSGNLQ
+260 RKMRSGNLQ
-269 KQLFEQYNFRNAKGE
+269 KQLFEQYNFRNAKGQH
-284 SKNVVEVFH
+284 KNVVGI
-293 DFDKST
+293 FDEFDRTT

-315 AYENKLTP
+315 AYENQLTP
-323 ISLAEFWWGC
+323 IALAEFWWGC
-333 SPASEIRRHQNYYP
+333 SPASEIRRHKNYYP

-360 LEGLAVDPNPMQQ
+360 LEGLVVDPNPMQQ
-373 ETTLDVELPQ
+373 ETTLDLALPQ
-383 IYEDEDIIVINKPA
+383 LYEDEDIIIINKPA

-419 PDAGP
+419 PNAGP
-424 IIIHRLDMSTSGLLI
+424 IIIHRLDMSTSGLLV
-439 VAKNKES
+439 VAKNKEA

-461 TYIALLDGIVE
+461 TYIALLDGIIE
-472 AESGLVDLPL
+472 AASGLIDLPL
-482 RVDLDDRPRQVVCYI
+482 RVDLDDRPRQMVCYT

-505 WERIAIEN
+505 WEKIAIAN
-513 EKTRVRFYPLT
+513 NQTRVRFYPLT

-550 GKKADRLHLHAASIT
+550 GRKANRLHLHAASIT
-565 FIHPSSKEEMTF
+565 FIHPRSKQEMTF
-577 EIEADF
+577 EIEPDF

>member
-1 MLFKEHNIV
+1 
-10 LLRTYLSRGKTVGT
+10 

-29 YFHKFKKNISGI
+29 YFHQFKQDISAI
-41 ELPLRFTFPFCYEPH
+41 ELPKRFTFPFCYEPH
-56 PLAVTAAKELQCYIE
+56 PLAVTAAQELQHYIE
-71 TQNEWNHNFGLDEK
+71 TQSDWTHNFGLDAAVE
-85 LNGLAIGKMFGVLVV
+85 GLAIGKMFGVLVV
-100 RNQDNE
+100 KNQHNE

-117 AGSNKHGYFVPPIFD
+117 AGSNKHRHFVPPIFD

-143 EVHLNALNRKIENL
+143 EVHLNTLNRKIENL
-157 EKSEELA
+157 ETSEELA
-164 STKRNLELL
+164 NAQRNLGLL
-173 KGSWDKSLDEL
+173 KNGWDKSLDEL
-184 KTKLRVQ
+184 KSKLRIQ

-200 RLRASLSDEA
+200 KLKVSLSDAE

-227 ELQRFQYEMHL
+227 QLQRFQYEMHL
-238 ALETESSQLQ
+238 ALETESNHLNQL
-248 QMLSIITALKEE
+248 LSTITALKEE
-260 RKTRSGNLQ
+260 RKMRSGNLQ
-269 KQLFEQYNFRNAKGE
+269 KQLFEQYNFRNAKGQH
-284 SKNVVEVFH
+284 KNVVGI
-293 DFDKST
+293 FDEFDRTT

-315 AYENKLTP
+315 AYENQLTP
-323 ISLAEFWWGC
+323 LALAEFWWGC
-333 SPASEIRRHQNYYP
+333 SPASEIRRHKNYYP

-360 LEGLAVDPNPMQQ
+360 LEGLVVDPNPMQQ
-373 ETTLDVELPQ
+373 ETTLDIALPQ
-383 IYEDEDIIVINKPA
+383 IYEDEDIIIINKPA

-419 PDAGP
+419 PNAGP
-424 IIIHRLDMSTSGLLI
+424 IIIHRLDMSTSGLLV
-439 VAKNKES
+439 VAKNKEA

-461 TYIALLDGIVE
+461 TYIALLDGIIE
-472 AESGLVDLPL
+472 AASGLIDLPL
-482 RVDLDDRPRQVVCYI
+482 RVDLDDRPRQMVCYT

-505 WERIAIEN
+505 WEKIAIAN
-513 EKTRVRFYPLT
+513 NQTRVRFYPLT

-550 GKKADRLHLHAASIT
+550 GRKANRLHLHAASIT
-565 FIHPSSKEEMTF
+565 FIHPRSKQEMTF
-577 EIEADF
+577 EIEPDF

>member
-1 MLFKEHNIV
+1 
-10 LLRTYLSRGKTVGT
+10 

-29 YFHKFKKNISGI
+29 YFHKFKQDISAI
-41 ELPLRFTFPFCYEPH
+41 ELPTRFTFPFCYEPH
-56 PLAVTAAKELQCYIE
+56 PLAVTAAQELQYYIE
-71 TQNEWNHNFGLDEK
+71 TQEDWTHNFGLDSAME
-85 LNGLAIGKMFGVLVV
+85 GLAIGKMFGVLVV
-100 RNQDNE
+100 RNQHNE

-117 AGSNKHGYFVPPIFD
+117 AGSNKHRYFVPPIFD

-143 EVHLNALNRKIENL
+143 EVHLNALNRKIERL
-157 EKSEELA
+157 ENSEELA
-164 STKRNLELL
+164 DTQRNLDRL
-173 KGSWDKSLDEL
+173 KNEWDKSLDEL
-184 KTKLRVQ
+184 KSKLRIQ

-200 RLRASLSDEA
+200 KLKVSLSNAE

-227 ELQRFQYEMHL
+227 QLQRFQYDMHL
-238 ALETESSQLQ
+238 ALETESNHLQ
-248 QMLSIITALKEE
+248 QLLSTITALKEE

-269 KQLFEQYNFRNAKGE
+269 KQLFEQYNFRNAKGQR
-284 SKNVVEVFH
+284 KNVVDIFH
-293 DFDKST
+293 EFDRTT

-315 AYENKLTP
+315 AYENQLTP
-323 ISLAEFWWGC
+323 LALAEFWWGC
-333 SPASEIRRHQNYYP
+333 SPASEIRRHKNYYP

-360 LEGLAVDPNPMQQ
+360 LQGLVVDPNPMQQ
-373 ETTLDVELPQ
+373 ETTLDIALPQ
-383 IYEDEDIIVINKPA
+383 IYEDEDIIIINKPA

-419 PDAGP
+419 PKAGP
-424 IIIHRLDMSTSGLLI
+424 IIIHRLDMSTSGLLV
-439 VAKNKES
+439 VAKNKEA

-461 TYIALLDGIVE
+461 TYIALLDGIIE
-472 AESGLVDLPL
+472 APSGLIDLPL
-482 RVDLDDRPRQVVCYI
+482 RVDLDDRPRQMVCYT

-505 WERIAIEN
+505 WEKIAIEN
-513 EKTRVRFYPLT
+513 NQTRVRFYPLT

-550 GKKADRLHLHAASIT
+550 GKKANRLHLHAASIT
-565 FIHPSSKEEMTF
+565 FIHPRFKKEMTF
-577 EIEADF
+577 EIEPDF

>member
-1 MLFKEHNIV
+1 
-10 LLRTYLSRGKTVGT
+10 

-29 YFHKFKKNISGI
+29 YFHQFKQDISAI
-41 ELPLRFTFPFCYEPH
+41 ELPTRFTFPFCYEPH
-56 PLAVTAAKELQCYIE
+56 PLAVTAAQKLQHYIE
-71 TQNEWNHNFGLDEK
+71 TQDDWTHNFGLDAAVE
-85 LNGLAIGKMFGVLVV
+85 GLAIGKMFGVLVV
-100 RNQDNE
+100 KNQHNE

-117 AGSNKHGYFVPPIFD
+117 AGSNKHRHFVPPIFD

-157 EKSEELA
+157 ETSEELA
-164 STKRNLELL
+164 HAQRNLGLL
-173 KGSWDKSLDEL
+173 KNGWDKSLDEL
-184 KTKLRVQ
+184 KSKLRIQ

-200 RLRASLSDEA
+200 KLKVSLSDAE

-227 ELQRFQYEMHL
+227 QLQRFQYEMHL
-238 ALETESSQLQ
+238 ALETESNHLHQL
-248 QMLSIITALKEE
+248 LSTITALKEE
-260 RKTRSGNLQ
+260 RKMRSGNLQ
-269 KQLFEQYNFRNAKGE
+269 KQLFEQYNFRNAKGQH
-284 SKNVVEVFH
+284 KNVVGI
-293 DFDKST
+293 FDEFDRTT

-315 AYENKLTP
+315 AYENQLTP
-323 ISLAEFWWGC
+323 LALAEFWWGC
-333 SPASEIRRHQNYYP
+333 SPASEIRRHKNYYP

-360 LEGLAVDPNPMQQ
+360 LEGLVVDPNPMQQ
-373 ETTLDVELPQ
+373 EMTLDIALPQ
-383 IYEDEDIIVINKPA
+383 IYEDEDIIIINKPA

-419 PDAGP
+419 PNAGP
-424 IIIHRLDMSTSGLLI
+424 IIIHRLDMSTSGLLV
-439 VAKNKES
+439 VAKNKEA

-461 TYIALLDGIVE
+461 TYIALLDGIIE
-472 AESGLVDLPL
+472 AASGMIDLPL
-482 RVDLDDRPRQVVCYI
+482 RVDLDDRPRQMVCYT

-505 WERIAIEN
+505 WEKIAIAN
-513 EKTRVRFYPLT
+513 NQTRVRFYPLT

-550 GKKADRLHLHAASIT
+550 GRKANRLHLHAASIT
-565 FIHPSSKEEMTF
+565 FIHPRSKQEMTF
-577 EIEADF
+577 EIEPDF

>member
-1 MLFKEHNIV
+1 
-10 LLRTYLSRGKTVGT
+10 

-29 YFHKFKKNISGI
+29 YFHQFKQDISAI
-41 ELPLRFTFPFCYEPH
+41 ELPIRFTFPFCYEPH
-56 PLAVTAAKELQCYIE
+56 PLAVTAAQELQYYIE
-71 TQNEWNHNFGLDEK
+71 TQSDWTHNFGLDAAVE
-85 LNGLAIGKMFGVLVV
+85 GLAIGKMFGVLVV
-100 RNQDNE
+100 RNQHNE

-117 AGSNKHGYFVPPIFD
+117 AGSNKHRHFVPPIFD

-157 EKSEELA
+157 ETSEELA
-164 STKRNLELL
+164 NAQRNLGLL
-173 KGSWDKSLDEL
+173 KNGWDKSLDEL
-184 KTKLRVQ
+184 KSKLRIQ

-200 RLRASLSDEA
+200 KLKVTLSDAE

-227 ELQRFQYEMHL
+227 QLQRFQYEMHL
-238 ALETESSQLQ
+238 ALETESNHLHQL
-248 QMLSIITALKEE
+248 LSTITALKEE
-260 RKTRSGNLQ
+260 RKMRSGNLQ
-269 KQLFEQYNFRNAKGE
+269 KQLFEQYNFRNAKGQH
-284 SKNVVEVFH
+284 KNVVGI
-293 DFDKST
+293 FDEFDRTT

-315 AYENKLTP
+315 AYENQLTP
-323 ISLAEFWWGC
+323 LALAEFWWGC
-333 SPASEIRRHQNYYP
+333 SPASEIRRHKNYYP

-360 LEGLAVDPNPMQQ
+360 LEGLVVDPNPMQQ
-373 ETTLDVELPQ
+373 ETTLDIALPQ
-383 IYEDEDIIVINKPA
+383 IYEDEDIIIINKPA

-424 IIIHRLDMSTSGLLI
+424 IIIHRLDMSTSGLLV
-439 VAKNKES
+439 VAKNKEA

-461 TYIALLDGIVE
+461 TYIALLDGIIE
-472 AESGLVDLPL
+472 AASGLIDLPL
-482 RVDLDDRPRQVVCYI
+482 RVDLDDRPRQMVCYT

-505 WERIAIEN
+505 WEKIAIAN
-513 EKTRVRFYPLT
+513 NQTRVRFYPLT

-550 GKKADRLHLHAASIT
+550 GRKANRLHLHAASIT
-565 FIHPSSKEEMTF
+565 FIHPRSKQEMTF
-577 EIEADF
+577 EIEPDF

>member
-1 MLFKEHNIV
+1 
-10 LLRTYLSRGKTVGT
+10 

-29 YFHKFKKNISGI
+29 YFHQFKQDISAI
-41 ELPLRFTFPFCYEPH
+41 ELPIRFTFPFCYEPH
-56 PLAVTAAKELQCYIE
+56 PLAVTAAQELQYYIE
-71 TQNEWNHNFGLDEK
+71 TQSDWTHNFGLDAAVE
-85 LNGLAIGKMFGVLVV
+85 GLAIGKMFGVLVV
-100 RNQDNE
+100 RNQHNE

-117 AGSNKHGYFVPPIFD
+117 AGSNKHRHFVPPIFD

-157 EKSEELA
+157 ETSEELA
-164 STKRNLELL
+164 NAQRNLGLL
-173 KGSWDKSLDEL
+173 KNGWDKSLDEL
-184 KTKLRVQ
+184 KSKLRIQ

-200 RLRASLSDEA
+200 KLKVSLSDAE

-227 ELQRFQYEMHL
+227 QLQRFQYEMHL
-238 ALETESSQLQ
+238 ALETESNHLHQL
-248 QMLSIITALKEE
+248 LSTITALKEE
-260 RKTRSGNLQ
+260 RKMRSGNLQ
-269 KQLFEQYNFRNAKGE
+269 KQLFEQYNFRNAKGQH
-284 SKNVVEVFH
+284 KNVVGI
-293 DFDKST
+293 FDEFDRTT

-315 AYENKLTP
+315 AYENQLTP
-323 ISLAEFWWGC
+323 LALAEFWWGC
-333 SPASEIRRHQNYYP
+333 SPASEIRRHKNYYP

-360 LEGLAVDPNPMQQ
+360 LEGLVVDPNPMQQ
-373 ETTLDVELPQ
+373 ETTLDIALPQ
-383 IYEDEDIIVINKPA
+383 IYEDEDIIIINKPA

-424 IIIHRLDMSTSGLLI
+424 IIIHRLDMSTSGLLV
-439 VAKNKES
+439 VAKNKEA

-461 TYIALLDGIVE
+461 TYIALLDGIIE
-472 AESGLVDLPL
+472 AASGLIDLPL
-482 RVDLDDRPRQVVCYI
+482 RVDLDDRPRQMVCYT

-505 WERIAIEN
+505 WEKIAIAN
-513 EKTRVRFYPLT
+513 NQTRVRFYPLT

-550 GKKADRLHLHAASIT
+550 GRKANRLHLHAASIT
-565 FIHPSSKEEMTF
+565 FIHPRSKQEMTF
-577 EIEADF
+577 EIEPDF

>member
-1 MLFKEHNIV
+1 
-10 LLRTYLSRGKTVGT
+10 

-29 YFHKFKKNISGI
+29 YFHKFKQDISAI
-41 ELPLRFTFPFCYEPH
+41 ELPTRFTFPFCYEPH
-56 PLAVTAAKELQCYIE
+56 PLAVTAAKELQYYIE
-71 TQNEWNHNFGLDEK
+71 TQEDWTHNFGLDSAME
-85 LNGLAIGKMFGVLVV
+85 GLAIGKMFGVLVV
-100 RNQDNE
+100 RNQHNE

-117 AGSNKHGYFVPPIFD
+117 AGSNKHRYFVPPIFD

-143 EVHLNALNRKIENL
+143 EVHLNALNRKIERL
-157 EKSEELA
+157 ENSEELA
-164 STKRNLELL
+164 DTQRNLDRL
-173 KGSWDKSLDEL
+173 KNEWDKSLDEL
-184 KTKLRVQ
+184 KSKLRTQ

-200 RLRASLSDEA
+200 KLKVSLSDAE

-227 ELQRFQYEMHL
+227 QLQRFQYDMHL
-238 ALETESSQLQ
+238 ALETESNHLQ
-248 QMLSIITALKEE
+248 QLLSTITALKEE

-269 KQLFEQYNFRNAKGE
+269 KQLFEQYNFRNAKGQR
-284 SKNVVEVFH
+284 KNVVDIFH
-293 DFDKST
+293 EFDTIT

-315 AYENKLTP
+315 AYENQLTP
-323 ISLAEFWWGC
+323 LALAEFWWGC
-333 SPASEIRRHQNYYP
+333 SPASEIRRHKNYYP

-360 LEGLAVDPNPMQQ
+360 LQGLVVDPNPMQQ
-373 ETTLDVELPQ
+373 ETTLDIALPQ
-383 IYEDEDIIVINKPA
+383 IYEDEDIIIINKPA

-419 PDAGP
+419 PKAGP
-424 IIIHRLDMSTSGLLI
+424 IIIHRLDMSTSGLLV
-439 VAKNKES
+439 VAKNKEA

-461 TYIALLDGIVE
+461 TYIALLDGIIE
-472 AESGLVDLPL
+472 ARSGLIDLPL
-482 RVDLDDRPRQVVCYI
+482 RVDLDDRPRQMVCYT

-505 WERIAIEN
+505 WEKIAIEN
-513 EKTRVRFYPLT
+513 NQTRVRFYPLT

-550 GKKADRLHLHAASIT
+550 GKKANRLHLHAASIT
-565 FIHPSSKEEMTF
+565 FIHPRFKKEMTF
-577 EIEADF
+577 EIEPDF

>member
-1 MLFKEHNIV
+1 
-10 LLRTYLSRGKTVGT
+10 

-29 YFHKFKKNISGI
+29 YFHKFKQDISAI
-41 ELPLRFTFPFCYEPH
+41 ELPTRFTFPFCYEPH
-56 PLAVTAAKELQCYIE
+56 PLAVTAAKELQYYIE
-71 TQNEWNHNFGLDEK
+71 TQEDWTHNFGLDSAME
-85 LNGLAIGKMFGVLVV
+85 GLAIGKMFGVLVV
-100 RNQDNE
+100 RNQHNE

-117 AGSNKHGYFVPPIFD
+117 AGSNKHRHFVPPIFD

-157 EKSEELA
+157 EASEELA
-164 STKRNLELL
+164 NAQRNLGLL
-173 KGSWDKSLDEL
+173 KNGWDKSLDEL
-184 KTKLRVQ
+184 KSKLRIQ

-200 RLRASLSDEA
+200 KLKVSLSDAE

-227 ELQRFQYEMHL
+227 QLQRFQYDMHL
-238 ALETESSQLQ
+238 ALETECNHLQ
-248 QMLSIITALKEE
+248 QLLSTITALKEE

-269 KQLFEQYNFRNAKGE
+269 KQLFEQYNFRNAKGQR
-284 SKNVVEVFH
+284 KNVVDIFH
-293 DFDKST
+293 EFDTIT

-315 AYENKLTP
+315 AYENQLTP
-323 ISLAEFWWGC
+323 LALAEFWWGC
-333 SPASEIRRHQNYYP
+333 SPASEIRRHKNYYP

-360 LEGLAVDPNPMQQ
+360 LQGLVVDPNPMQQ
-373 ETTLDVELPQ
+373 ETTLDIALPQ
-383 IYEDEDIIVINKPA
+383 IYEDEDIIIINKPA

-419 PDAGP
+419 PKAGP
-424 IIIHRLDMSTSGLLI
+424 IIIHRLDMSTSGLLV
-439 VAKNKES
+439 VAKNKEA

-461 TYIALLDGIVE
+461 TYIALLDGIIE
-472 AESGLVDLPL
+472 APSGLIDLPL
-482 RVDLDDRPRQVVCYI
+482 RVDLDDRPRQMVCYT

-505 WERIAIEN
+505 WEKIAIEN
-513 EKTRVRFYPLT
+513 NQTRIRFYPLT

-550 GKKADRLHLHAASIT
+550 GKKANRLHLHAASIT
-565 FIHPSSKEEMTF
+565 FIHPRFKKEMTF
-577 EIEADF
+577 EIEPDF

>member
-1 MLFKEHNIV
+1 
-10 LLRTYLSRGKTVGT
+10 

-29 YFHKFKKNISGI
+29 YFHKFKQDISAI
-41 ELPLRFTFPFCYEPH
+41 ELPTRFTFPFCYEPH
-56 PLAVTAAKELQCYIE
+56 PLAVTAAKELQYYIE
-71 TQNEWNHNFGLDEK
+71 TQEDWTHNFGLDSAME
-85 LNGLAIGKMFGVLVV
+85 GLAIGKMFGVLVV
-100 RNQDNE
+100 RNQHNE

-117 AGSNKHGYFVPPIFD
+117 AGSNKHRFFVPPIFD

-143 EVHLNALNRKIENL
+143 EVHLNALNRKIERL
-157 EKSEELA
+157 ENSEELA
-164 STKRNLELL
+164 DTQRNLDRL
-173 KGSWDKSLDEL
+173 KNEWDKSLDEL
-184 KTKLRVQ
+184 KSKLRIQ

-200 RLRASLSDEA
+200 KLKVSLSDAE

-227 ELQRFQYEMHL
+227 QLQRFQYDMHL
-238 ALETESSQLQ
+238 ALETESNHLQ
-248 QMLSIITALKEE
+248 QLLSTITALKEE

-269 KQLFEQYNFRNAKGE
+269 KQLFEQYNFRNAKGQR
-284 SKNVVEVFH
+284 KNVVDIFH
-293 DFDKST
+293 EFDTIT

-315 AYENKLTP
+315 AYENQLTP
-323 ISLAEFWWGC
+323 LALAEFWWGC
-333 SPASEIRRHQNYYP
+333 SPASEIRRHKNYYP

-360 LEGLAVDPNPMQQ
+360 LQGLVVDPNPMQQ
-373 ETTLDVELPQ
+373 ETTLDIALPQ
-383 IYEDEDIIVINKPA
+383 IYEDEDIIIINKPA

-419 PDAGP
+419 PKAGP
-424 IIIHRLDMSTSGLLI
+424 IIIHRLDMSTSGLLV
-439 VAKNKES
+439 VAKNKEA

-461 TYIALLDGIVE
+461 TYIALLDGIIE
-472 AESGLVDLPL
+472 APSGLIDLPL
-482 RVDLDDRPRQVVCYI
+482 RVDLDDRPRQMVCYT

-505 WERIAIEN
+505 WEKIAIEN
-513 EKTRVRFYPLT
+513 NQTRVRFYPLT

-550 GKKADRLHLHAASIT
+550 GKKANRLHLHAASIT
-565 FIHPSSKEEMTF
+565 FIHPRSKKEMTF
-577 EIEADF
+577 EIEPDF

>member
-1 MLFKEHNIV
+1 
-10 LLRTYLSRGKTVGT
+10 

-29 YFHKFKKNISGI
+29 YFHQFKQDISAI
-41 ELPLRFTFPFCYEPH
+41 ELPIRFTFPFCYEPH
-56 PLAVTAAKELQCYIE
+56 PLAVTAAQELQYYIE
-71 TQNEWNHNFGLDEK
+71 TQSDWTHNFGLDAAVE
-85 LNGLAIGKMFGVLVV
+85 GLAIGKMFGVLVV
-100 RNQDNE
+100 RNQHNE

-117 AGSNKHGYFVPPIFD
+117 AGSNKHRHFVPPIFD

-157 EKSEELA
+157 ETSEELA
-164 STKRNLELL
+164 NAQRNLGLL
-173 KGSWDKSLDEL
+173 KNGWDKSLDEL
-184 KTKLRVQ
+184 KSKLRIQ

-200 RLRASLSDEA
+200 KLKVSLSDAE

-227 ELQRFQYEMHL
+227 QLQRFQYEMHL
-238 ALETESSQLQ
+238 ALETESNHLHQL
-248 QMLSIITALKEE
+248 LSTITALKEE
-260 RKTRSGNLQ
+260 RKMRSGNLQ
-269 KQLFEQYNFRNAKGE
+269 KQLFEQYNFRNAKGQH
-284 SKNVVEVFH
+284 KNVVGI
-293 DFDKST
+293 FDEFDRTT

-315 AYENKLTP
+315 AYENQLTP
-323 ISLAEFWWGC
+323 LALAEFWWGC
-333 SPASEIRRHQNYYP
+333 SPASEIRRHKNYYP

-360 LEGLAVDPNPMQQ
+360 LEGLVVDPNPMQQ
-373 ETTLDVELPQ
+373 ETTLDIALPQ
-383 IYEDEDIIVINKPA
+383 IYEDEDIIIINKPA

-424 IIIHRLDMSTSGLLI
+424 IIIHRLDMSTSGLLV
-439 VAKNKES
+439 VAKNKEA

-461 TYIALLDGIVE
+461 TYIALLDGIIE
-472 AESGLVDLPL
+472 TASGLIDLPL
-482 RVDLDDRPRQVVCYI
+482 RVDLDDRPRQMVCYT

-505 WERIAIEN
+505 WEKIAIAN
-513 EKTRVRFYPLT
+513 NQTRVRFYPLT

-550 GKKADRLHLHAASIT
+550 GRKANRLHLHAASIT
-565 FIHPSSKEEMTF
+565 FIHPRSKQEMTF
-577 EIEADF
+577 EIEPDF

>member
-1 MLFKEHNIV
+1 
-10 LLRTYLSRGKTVGT
+10 

-29 YFHKFKKNISGI
+29 YFHKFKQDISAI
-41 ELPLRFTFPFCYEPH
+41 ELPTRFTFPFCYEPH
-56 PLAVTAAKELQCYIE
+56 PLAVTAAKELQYYIE
-71 TQNEWNHNFGLDEK
+71 TQEDWTHNFGLDSAME
-85 LNGLAIGKMFGVLVV
+85 GLAIGKMFGVLVV
-100 RNQDNE
+100 RNQHNE

-117 AGSNKHGYFVPPIFD
+117 AGSNKHRYFVPPIFD

-143 EVHLNALNRKIENL
+143 EVHLNALNRKIERL
-157 EKSEELA
+157 ENSEELA
-164 STKRNLELL
+164 DTQRNLDRL
-173 KGSWDKSLDEL
+173 KNEWDKSLDEL
-184 KTKLRVQ
+184 KSKLRIQ

-200 RLRASLSDEA
+200 KLKVSLSDAE

-227 ELQRFQYEMHL
+227 QLQRFQYDMHL
-238 ALETESSQLQ
+238 ALETESNHLQ
-248 QMLSIITALKEE
+248 QLLSTVTALKEE

-269 KQLFEQYNFRNAKGE
+269 KQLFEQYNFRNAKGQR
-284 SKNVVEVFH
+284 KNVVDIFH
-293 DFDKST
+293 EFDTIT

-315 AYENKLTP
+315 AYENQLTP
-323 ISLAEFWWGC
+323 LALAEFWWGC
-333 SPASEIRRHQNYYP
+333 SPASEIRRHKNYYP

-360 LEGLAVDPNPMQQ
+360 LQGLVVDPNPMQQ
-373 ETTLDVELPQ
+373 ETTLDIALPQ
-383 IYEDEDIIVINKPA
+383 IYEDEDIIIINKPA

-419 PDAGP
+419 PKAGP
-424 IIIHRLDMSTSGLLI
+424 IIIHRLDMSTSGLLV
-439 VAKNKES
+439 VAKNKEA

-461 TYIALLDGIVE
+461 TYIALLDGIIE
-472 AESGLVDLPL
+472 APSGLIDLPL
-482 RVDLDDRPRQVVCYI
+482 RVDLDDRPRQMVCYT

-505 WERIAIEN
+505 WEKIAIEN
-513 EKTRVRFYPLT
+513 NQTRVRFYPLT

-550 GKKADRLHLHAASIT
+550 GKKANRLHLHAASIT
-565 FIHPSSKEEMTF
+565 FIHPRSKKEMTF
-577 EIEADF
+577 EIEPDF

>member
-1 MLFKEHNIV
+1 MLYFCGHLYFE
-10 LLRTYLSRGKTVGT
+10 GKLGDK

-29 YFHKFKKNISGI
+29 YFHKFKQDISAI
-41 ELPLRFTFPFCYEPH
+41 ELPIRFTFPFCYEPH
-56 PLAVTAAKELQCYIE
+56 PLAVTAAKELQYYIE
-71 TQNEWNHNFGLDEK
+71 TQDDWTHNFGLEETMD
-85 LNGLAIGKMFGVLVV
+85 GLAIGKMFGVLVV
-100 RNQDNE
+100 RNQQNE

-117 AGSNKHGYFVPPIFD
+117 AGSNKHRYFVPPIFD

-143 EVHLNALNRKIENL
+143 EVHLNALNRKIESL
-157 EKSEELA
+157 ENSEELA
-164 STKRNLELL
+164 HTQRNLGLL
-173 KGSWDKSLDEL
+173 KNEWDKSLDEL
-184 KTKLRVQ
+184 KSKLRIQ

-200 RLRASLSDEA
+200 KLKVSLSDAE

-227 ELQRFQYEMHL
+227 QLQRFQYEMHL
-238 ALETESSQLQ
+238 ALETESNHLHQL
-248 QMLSIITALKEE
+248 LSTITALKEE
-260 RKTRSGNLQ
+260 RKMRSGNLQ
-269 KQLFEQYNFRNAKGE
+269 KQLFEQYNFRNAKGQH
-284 SKNVVEVFH
+284 KNVVGI
-293 DFDKST
+293 FDEFDRTT

-315 AYENKLTP
+315 AYENQLTP
-323 ISLAEFWWGC
+323 LALAEFWWGC
-333 SPASEIRRHQNYYP
+333 SPASEIRRHKNYYP

-360 LEGLAVDPNPMQQ
+360 LQGLVVDPNPMQQ
-373 ETTLDVELPQ
+373 ETTLDIALPQ
-383 IYEDEDIIVINKPA
+383 IYEDEDIIIINKPA

-419 PDAGP
+419 PNAGP
-424 IIIHRLDMSTSGLLI
+424 IIIHRLDMSTSGLLV
-439 VAKNKES
+439 VAKNKEA

-461 TYIALLDGIVE
+461 TYIALLDGIIE
-472 AESGLVDLPL
+472 ATSGVIDLPL
-482 RVDLDDRPRQVVCYI
+482 RVDLDDRPRQMVCYT

-505 WERIAIEN
+505 WEKIAIAN
-513 EKTRVRFYPLT
+513 NQTRVRFYPLT

-550 GKKADRLHLHAASIT
+550 GRKANRLHLHAASIT
-565 FIHPSSKEEMTF
+565 FIHPRSKQEMTF
-577 EIEADF
+577 EIEPDF

>member
-1 MLFKEHNIV
+1 
-10 LLRTYLSRGKTVGT
+10 

-29 YFHKFKKNISGI
+29 YFHQFKQDISAI
-41 ELPLRFTFPFCYEPH
+41 ELPTRFTFPFCYEPH
-56 PLAVTAAKELQCYIE
+56 PLAVTAAQELQHYIE
-71 TQNEWNHNFGLDEK
+71 TQDDWSHNFGLDAAVE
-85 LNGLAIGKMFGVLVV
+85 GLAIGKMFGVLVV
-100 RNQDNE
+100 KNQYNE

-117 AGSNKHGYFVPPIFD
+117 AGSNKHRHFVPPIFD

-157 EKSEELA
+157 ETSEELA
-164 STKRNLELL
+164 NAQRNLGLL
-173 KGSWDKSLDEL
+173 KNGWDKSLDEL
-184 KTKLRVQ
+184 KSKLRIQ

-200 RLRASLSDEA
+200 KLKVSLSDAE

-227 ELQRFQYEMHL
+227 QLQRFQYEMHL
-238 ALETESSQLQ
+238 ALETESNHLHQL
-248 QMLSIITALKEE
+248 LSTISALKEE
-260 RKTRSGNLQ
+260 RKMRSGNLQ
-269 KQLFEQYNFRNAKGE
+269 KQLFEQYNFRNAKGQH
-284 SKNVVEVFH
+284 KNVVGI
-293 DFDKST
+293 FDEFDRTT

-315 AYENKLTP
+315 AYENQLTP
-323 ISLAEFWWGC
+323 LALAEFWWGC
-333 SPASEIRRHQNYYP
+333 SPASEIRRHKNYYP

-360 LEGLAVDPNPMQQ
+360 LEGLVVDPNPMQQ
-373 ETTLDVELPQ
+373 ETTLDIALPQ
-383 IYEDEDIIVINKPA
+383 IYEDEDIIIINKPA

-419 PDAGP
+419 PKAGP
-424 IIIHRLDMSTSGLLI
+424 IIIHRLDMSTSGLLV
-439 VAKNKES
+439 VAKNKEA

-461 TYIALLDGIVE
+461 TYIALLDGIIE
-472 AESGLVDLPL
+472 ASSGLIDLPL
-482 RVDLDDRPRQVVCYI
+482 RVDLDDRPRQMVCYT

-505 WERIAIEN
+505 WEKIAIAN
-513 EKTRVRFYPLT
+513 NQTRVRFYPLT

-550 GKKADRLHLHAASIT
+550 GRKANRLHLHAASIT
-565 FIHPSSKEEMTF
+565 FIHPRSKQEMTF
-577 EIEADF
+577 EIEPDF

>member
-1 MLFKEHNIV
+1 
-10 LLRTYLSRGKTVGT
+10 

-29 YFHKFKKNISGI
+29 YFHQFKQDISAI
-41 ELPLRFTFPFCYEPH
+41 ELPTRFTFPFCYEPH
-56 PLAVTAAKELQCYIE
+56 PLAVTAAKELQYYIE
-71 TQNEWNHNFGLDEK
+71 TQDDWSHNFGLDAAVE
-85 LNGLAIGKMFGVLVV
+85 GLAIGKMFGVLVV
-100 RNQDNE
+100 KNQHNE

-117 AGSNKHGYFVPPIFD
+117 AGSNKHRHFVPPIFD

-157 EKSEELA
+157 ETSEELA
-164 STKRNLELL
+164 NAQRNLDLL
-173 KGSWDKSLDEL
+173 KNGWDKSLDEL
-184 KTKLRVQ
+184 KSKLRIQ

-200 RLRASLSDEA
+200 KLKVSLSDAE

-227 ELQRFQYEMHL
+227 QLQRFQYEMHL
-238 ALETESSQLQ
+238 ALETESNHLHQL
-248 QMLSIITALKEE
+248 LSTITALKEE
-260 RKTRSGNLQ
+260 RKMRSGNLQ
-269 KQLFEQYNFRNAKGE
+269 KQLFEQYNFRNAKGQH
-284 SKNVVEVFH
+284 KNVVGI
-293 DFDKST
+293 FDEFDRTT

-315 AYENKLTP
+315 AYENQLTP
-323 ISLAEFWWGC
+323 LALAEFWWGC
-333 SPASEIRRHQNYYP
+333 SPASEIRRHKNYYP

-360 LEGLAVDPNPMQQ
+360 LEGLVVDPNPMQQ
-373 ETTLDVELPQ
+373 ETTLDIALPQ
-383 IYEDEDIIVINKPA
+383 IYEDEDIIIINKPA

-419 PDAGP
+419 PKAGP
-424 IIIHRLDMSTSGLLI
+424 IIIHRLDMSTSGLLV
-439 VAKNKES
+439 VAKNKEA

-461 TYIALLDGIVE
+461 TYIALLDGIIE
-472 AESGLVDLPL
+472 ASSGLIDLPL
-482 RVDLDDRPRQVVCYI
+482 RVDLDDRPRQMVCYT

-505 WERIAIEN
+505 WEKIAIAN
-513 EKTRVRFYPLT
+513 NQTRVRFYPLT

-550 GKKADRLHLHAASIT
+550 GRKANRLHLHAASIT
-565 FIHPSSKEEMTF
+565 FIHPRSKQEMTF
-577 EIEADF
+577 EIEPDF

>member
-1 MLFKEHNIV
+1 
-10 LLRTYLSRGKTVGT
+10 

-29 YFHKFKKNISGI
+29 YFHQFKQDISAI
-41 ELPLRFTFPFCYEPH
+41 ELPIRFTFPFCYEPH
-56 PLAVTAAKELQCYIE
+56 PLAVTAAQELQYYIE
-71 TQNEWNHNFGLDEK
+71 TQSDWTHNFGLDSAVE
-85 LNGLAIGKMFGVLVV
+85 GLAIGKMFGVLVV
-100 RNQDNE
+100 RNQHNE

-117 AGSNKHGYFVPPIFD
+117 AGSNKHRHFVPPIFD

-157 EKSEELA
+157 EASEELA
-164 STKRNLELL
+164 NAQRNLGLL
-173 KGSWDKSLDEL
+173 KNGWDKSLDEL
-184 KTKLRVQ
+184 KSKLRIQ

-200 RLRASLSDEA
+200 KLKVTLSDAE

-227 ELQRFQYEMHL
+227 QLQRFQYEMHL
-238 ALETESSQLQ
+238 ALETESNHLH
-248 QMLSIITALKEE
+248 QMLSTITALKEE
-260 RKTRSGNLQ
+260 RKMRSGNLQ
-269 KQLFEQYNFRNAKGE
+269 KQLFEQYNFRNAKGQH
-284 SKNVVEVFH
+284 KNVVGI
-293 DFDKST
+293 FDEFDRTT

-315 AYENKLTP
+315 AYENQLTP
-323 ISLAEFWWGC
+323 LALAEFWWGC
-333 SPASEIRRHQNYYP
+333 SPASEIRRHKNYYP

-360 LEGLAVDPNPMQQ
+360 LEGLVVDPNPMQQ
-373 ETTLDVELPQ
+373 ETTLDIALPQ
-383 IYEDEDIIVINKPA
+383 IYEDEDIIIINKPA

-419 PDAGP
+419 PNAGP
-424 IIIHRLDMSTSGLLI
+424 IIIHRLDMSTSGLLV
-439 VAKNKES
+439 VAKNKEA

-461 TYIALLDGIVE
+461 TYIALLDGIIE
-472 AESGLVDLPL
+472 AASGLIDLPL
-482 RVDLDDRPRQVVCYI
+482 RVDLDDRPRQMVCYT

-505 WERIAIEN
+505 WEKIAIAN
-513 EKTRVRFYPLT
+513 NQTRVRFYPLT

-550 GKKADRLHLHAASIT
+550 GRKANRLHLHAASIT
-565 FIHPSSKEEMTF
+565 FIHPRSKQEITF
-577 EIEADF
+577 EIEPDF

>member
-1 MLFKEHNIV
+1 
-10 LLRTYLSRGKTVGT
+10 

-29 YFHKFKKNISGI
+29 YFHKFKQDISAI
-41 ELPLRFTFPFCYEPH
+41 ELPTRFTFPFCYEPH
-56 PLAVTAAKELQCYIE
+56 PLAVTAAKELQYYIE
-71 TQNEWNHNFGLDEK
+71 TQEDWTHNFGLDSAME
-85 LNGLAIGKMFGVLVV
+85 GLAIGKMFGVLVV
-100 RNQDNE
+100 RNQHNE

-117 AGSNKHGYFVPPIFD
+117 AGSNKHRYFVPPIFD

-143 EVHLNALNRKIENL
+143 EVHLNALNRKIERL
-157 EKSEELA
+157 ENSEELA
-164 STKRNLELL
+164 DTQRNLDRL
-173 KGSWDKSLDEL
+173 KNEWDKSLDEL
-184 KTKLRVQ
+184 KSKLRTQ

-200 RLRASLSDEA
+200 KLKVSLSDAE

-227 ELQRFQYEMHL
+227 QLQRFQYDMHL
-238 ALETESSQLQ
+238 ALETESNHLQ
-248 QMLSIITALKEE
+248 QLLSTITALKEE

-269 KQLFEQYNFRNAKGE
+269 KQLFEQYNFRNAKGQR
-284 SKNVVEVFH
+284 KNVVDIFH
-293 DFDKST
+293 EFDTIT

-315 AYENKLTP
+315 AYENQLTP
-323 ISLAEFWWGC
+323 LALAEFWWGC
-333 SPASEIRRHQNYYP
+333 SPASEIRRHKNYYP

-360 LEGLAVDPNPMQQ
+360 LQGLVVDPNPMQQ
-373 ETTLDVELPQ
+373 ETTLDIALPQ
-383 IYEDEDIIVINKPA
+383 IYEDEDIIIINKPA

-419 PDAGP
+419 PKAGP
-424 IIIHRLDMSTSGLLI
+424 IIIHRLDMSTSGLLV
-439 VAKNKES
+439 VAKNKEA

-461 TYIALLDGIVE
+461 TYIALLDGIIE
-472 AESGLVDLPL
+472 APSGLIDLPL
-482 RVDLDDRPRQVVCYI
+482 RVDLDDRPRQMVCYT

-505 WERIAIEN
+505 WVKIAIEN
-513 EKTRVRFYPLT
+513 NQTRVRFYPLT

-550 GKKADRLHLHAASIT
+550 GKKANRLHLHAASIT
-565 FIHPSSKEEMTF
+565 FIHPRFKKEMTF
-577 EIEADF
+577 EIEPDF